1 MLNKYIIL
9 VAGGAGFIGR
19 NLIKK
24 LLENNTFFIICID
37 NFITGNLNNIREFID
52 NNNFIYYNIDIINNI
67 ELNNILEKYK
77 IINEIY
83 NLACIASP
91 DNYKKYSIE
100 TLKTCFQGNLN
111 LLELSKKY
119 NSKYLFTSTSEVY
132 GDPLIHPQTEDYF
145 GNVNIIGERSCYDEG
160 KRISETIIYE
170 YRKLFN
176 INAKI
181 VRIFNTYG
189 PYMDINDGRVITNFI
204 KQINNNENIKI
215 YGDGKQTRSFCYVDD
230 LIIGII
236 NMMES
241 SEYGPINLGNPNCEF
256 TLNQLVEI
264 YEKIINKKLNIEYL
278 EFTENDP
285 KQRKPNI
292 NKAIERINFN
302 PIINLEEG
310 LKKTIKFY
318 KK

>member
-91 DNYKKYSIE
+91 DKYKKYSIE

-204 KQINNNENIKI
+204 KQIKNNENIKI
-215 YGDGKQTRSFCYVDD
+215 YGDGKQTRSFCYIDD
-230 LIIGII
+230 II
-236 NMMES
+236 NALILMMNSNEL
-241 SEYGPINLGNPNCEF
+241 GPINIGNPNCEF
-256 TLNQLVEI
+256 SLKELV
-264 YEKIINKKLNIEYL
+264 KIFENIFNKKIYIDYLNS
-278 EFTENDP
+278 TENDP
-285 KQRKPNI
+285 KQRKPDISRAINLLGWYPNI
-292 NKAIERINFN
+292 NIS
-302 PIINLEEG
+302 EG
-310 LKKTIKFY
+310 LIKTIKY
-318 KK
+318 IYL